1 MKKLVHDIL
10 NRVARRGVEFG
21 DVRYTSS
28 DSESFYFQRG
38 NLINYGSDMNNSSIG
53 IRVLVNGCWGFA
65 GINDFNNGAIEK
77 AIDLAITN
85 AKAGSRFRKNP
96 VKIGTQPSTV
106 ASYRQTVAEDPFLMP
121 REEKMEYLKNLAAS
135 LNGNEKIVFNYLITE
150 FYRQYKIYA
159 NTEGTFTDTL
169 KYNVMPY
176 FSVLASDGEQVM
188 SRTYP
193 GHMTAVSGGFEVIR
207 NSGMVENVEQ
217 CIKEAIDLL
226 SAPRIE
232 EERSDIIIGGNHLSL
247 QLHES
252 IGHATEADRIFG
264 MEISYAGKTFVKPE
278 MLGKFQYGSEIV
290 NVISDSTDIDGIN
303 YQPVDDD
310 GVPGKKVFI
319 IKNGILMDQQSSRET
334 AMQLG
339 TEPSSNM
346 LATDGYNFPLI
357 RMSNLNLLPGT
368 AGTLKDL
375 IKNTEKGYLVDF
387 TKTWSIDD
395 NRNNFQFTTE
405 IGWKIKD
412 GEIVGIVKEPTYFGL
427 TPEFWNSCDA
437 ICSESEWKYHGT
449 FNCGKGEPGQA
460 MHLSHKTAPA
470 RFKNVVV
477 NVKA

>member
-1 MKKLVHDIL
+1 MKKLVYDIL
-10 NRVARRGVEFG
+10 NKVQRRGVSFA
-21 DVRYTSS
+21 DVRYTNS
-28 DSESFYFQRG
+28 DTESFFFQRG
-38 NLINYGSDMNNSSIG
+38 NLVSYSSDLNNSSLG
-53 IRVLVNGCWGFA
+53 IRVLINGCWGFA
-65 GINDFNNGAIEK
+65 GINDFSTIAIEK
-77 AIDLAITN
+77 AIDLAISN
-85 AKAGSRFRKNP
+85 AKHGSKFRKVP
-96 VKIGTQPSTV
+96 VNIGTQKATI
-106 ASYRQTVAEDPFLMP
+106 ASWIQKPVEDPFLMS
-121 REEKMEYLKNLAAS
+121 REEKMSYLKELAGR

-169 KYNVMPY
+169 RYNCMPY
-176 FSVLASDGEQVM
+176 FNVLASNGEEVM
-188 SRTYP
+188 SRTFP
-193 GHMTAVSGGFEVIR
+193 GHMTAQSGGFEVVR
-207 NSGMVENVEQ
+207 NCGMTENVEQ

-226 SAPRIE
+226 SATRIE
-232 EERSDIIIGGNHLSL
+232 EERADIIIGGGHLAL

-278 MLGKFQYGSEIV
+278 MLGNFKYGSSIV
-290 NVISDSTDIDGIN
+290 NVVSDSTDPEGIN
-303 YQPVDDD
+303 YHPVDDD
-310 GVPGKKVFI
+310 GVPGKKVHI

-339 TEPSSNM
+339 TESSSNM
-346 LATDGYNFPLI
+346 LATDAYNFPLI
-357 RMSNLNLLPGT
+357 RMSNLNLIPGN
-368 AGTLKDL
+368 AGTLQDL
-375 IKNTEKGYLVDF
+375 IKSTEKGYLVDY

-449 FNCGKGEPGQA
+449 FGCGKGEPGQA